1 MRYFFTLLSALLFS
15 TVTTR
20 LFSQSIP
27 QYDHVVICIMENH
40 SYSQIEG
47 SSSAPYIN
55 TLITDQNAATFT
67 NSYGLTHP
75 SQPNYIMLFSG
86 DDQGSS
92 GDGVP
97 SGQPFTTCNLGAEL
111 LANDFTFAGYSE
123 DLPSTGFNGETSG
136 LYARKHSPWVN
147 WMDAPTNGIPPSLH
161 LSFADFPSDFSQ
173 LPTLSFVIPHLENDM
188 HDPALLPSAISN
200 GDAWI
205 ENNMEA
211 YIQWAK
217 TNNSLF
223 ILTFDEDNWLSL
235 NHILTVFIGDNL
247 IAGSYNQNID
257 HYDLLRTLEDMYGLN
272 YCGNSA
278 TASPITD
285 CWAQLSTGISIAE
298 NNLKNALV
306 YPNPVNENLNIDMN
320 CNNTEIVRIIVSN
333 IMSQSIAVYEN
344 EVSAGQNQI
353 KIPLDNFE
361 NGTYFVTITS
371 SGKSEVKKII
381 IKN

>member
-1 MRYFFTLLSALLFS
+1 MKINFSLSLLLLPVVAFC
-15 TVTTR
+15 
-20 LFSQSIP
+20 QSIP
-27 QYDHVVICIMENH
+27 QYDHVVICVLENH
-40 SYSQIEG
+40 SYSQIHG
-47 SSSAPYIN
+47 SNNAPYIN
-55 TLITDQNAATFT
+55 TLVADQNAATFT
-67 NSYGLTHP
+67 ESYGLTHP

-92 GDGVP
+92 GDGIP
-97 SGQPFTTCNLGAEL
+97 DGQPFTACNLGAEL
-111 LANDFTFAGYSE
+111 LANSFTFEGYSE

-147 WMDAPTNGIPPSLH
+147 WMDAPTNGIPSSLH

-173 LPTLSFVIPHLENDM
+173 LPTLSFVIPNLENDM

-200 GDAWI
+200 GDAWV
-205 ENNMEA
+205 ETNMDA

-247 IAGSYNQNID
+247 IGGSYNQNID

-278 TASPITD
+278 TANPITD
-285 CWAQLSTGISIAE
+285 CWAQVVTGVPLTE
-298 NNLKNALV
+298 NKLENALV
-306 YPNPVNENLNIDMN
+306 YPNPAAEKLTIEIAAIK
-320 CNNTEIVRIIVSN
+320 TETVKITITNMFAQVF
-333 IMSQSIAVYEN
+333 AAYET
-344 EVSAGQNQI
+344 ELSAGENQI
-353 KIPLDNFE
+353 IFPVEGFD
-361 NGTYFVTITS
+361 NGTYFVNIIS
-371 SGKSEVKKII
+371 SQKNVVKKMIVE
-381 IKN
+381 N